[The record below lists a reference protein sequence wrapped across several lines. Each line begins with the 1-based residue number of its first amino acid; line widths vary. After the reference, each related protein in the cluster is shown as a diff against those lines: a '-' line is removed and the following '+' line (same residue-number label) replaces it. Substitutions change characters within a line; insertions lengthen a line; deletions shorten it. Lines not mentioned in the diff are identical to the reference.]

1 MSCVWMCRDPAEFWS
16 SAAGGRP
23 KRPLQDV
30 GNRGASGVIVPRKQ
44 RKASSGATGK
54 GGREVAHFIAKQAK
68 KWAQIDDDVDLFEM
82 CVPVSCLLSAPET
95 DVWRFA
101 GTCRVCAVAE
111 ELELGG
117 AGGLNNA
124 RLFCAH
130 LH

>member
-1 MSCVWMCRDPAEFWS
+1 MSGRDPAEFWS

-82 CVPVSCLLSAPET
+82 CVPVSCLLSAPEALT
-95 DVWRFA
+95 MP
-101 GTCRVCAVAE
+101 
-111 ELELGG
+111 
-117 AGGLNNA
+117 GGLQGHAECA
-124 RLFCAH
+124 RSLRS
-130 LH
+130 